1 VSYQIHDF
9 YCKRCREVR
18 PHEMSEDGQ
27 KARCIVCQQSQK
39 QLALDRAQ
47 FSDLNRHL
55 AALDGMGNRGPE
67 SSPKGKRRNP

>member
-1 VSYQIHDF
+1 
-9 YCKRCREVR
+9 
-18 PHEMSEDGQ
+18 MSEDGQ